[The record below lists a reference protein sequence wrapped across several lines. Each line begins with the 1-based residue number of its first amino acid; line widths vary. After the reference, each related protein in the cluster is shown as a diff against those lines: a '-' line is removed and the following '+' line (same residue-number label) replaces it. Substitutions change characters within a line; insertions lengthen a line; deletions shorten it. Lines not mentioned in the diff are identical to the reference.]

1 MDLMLIVLDSGS
13 SPLTSV
19 TPTRAV
25 HSLGLLTL
33 KPEEGNHKLWCIFM
47 KWDCCSLRTS
57 LASKARTE
65 YLIMCSH
72 VP

>member
-19 TPTRAV
+19 APTRAV

-33 KPEEGNHKLWCIFM
+33 KPEEAIINEGVY
-47 KWDCCSLRTS
+47 S
-57 LASKARTE
+57 
-65 YLIMCSH
+65 
-72 VP
+72 